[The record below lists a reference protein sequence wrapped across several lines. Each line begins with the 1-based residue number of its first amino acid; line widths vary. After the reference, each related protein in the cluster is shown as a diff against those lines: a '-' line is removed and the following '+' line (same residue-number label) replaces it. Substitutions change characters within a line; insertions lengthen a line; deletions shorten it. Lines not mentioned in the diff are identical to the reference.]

1 MAKNISLMGASYTDV
16 PAITLPQ
23 TGGGTARFDD
33 ASVTTAVAADV
44 AQGKVFLASDGTITT
59 GTASGGGSIV
69 VVDTPDGHGGTIREI
84 TATNVTTL
92 VEKTIT
98 QNGTYDP
105 GNDNADGYS
114 SVTVNVGGST
124 PVERSDVNFY
134 DYDGTLLYAYTAA
147 EAAELTEMPSNPS
160 HTGLTAQGWN
170 YTLAE
175 MKTEVTAQGACD
187 IGQMYV
193 TDDGKSRLYCH
204 FDEWALSLYF
214 GVSVN
219 GTCVVDWGDG
229 SSTDTLTD
237 TDEYQYNAV
246 LAAHTYTS
254 SGDYV
259 ITVSAVSGTYAF
271 MYGCV
276 HKGNSYGSTKSED
289 RVYASSVRKVEM
301 GTNAGLGS
309 YSFHWCINLETIT
322 IPNSVTII
330 HDNAFTR
337 CQSLEHL
344 TIPSS
349 VTERYDI
356 NSYCISLKS
365 VSIPRSL
372 TIPYG
377 FQYCYS
383 LQRVVIPSTVTSLQN
398 KCFVDNNALEYVS
411 IPSSVGVIGTYSFQ
425 NCYSLKKADIPEG
438 ITSVGSYTFDGCA
451 VLLTVTLP
459 SSVSTIQNY
468 AFRNCYGLKEM
479 HLLKTDS
486 PVTIGGSSALSGVP
500 TDCVFYV
507 PQTEDH
513 ALLNAYKSATYWSSK
528 ASQIQEE
535 P

>member
-1 MAKNISLMGASYTDV
+1 MAKNISLMGASYSDV
-16 PAITLPQ
+16 PAVVLPQ

-44 AQGKVFLASDGTITT
+44 AQGKVFIAADGTITT

-105 GNDNADGYS
+105 SNDNADGYS
-114 SVTVNVGGST
+114 SVTVNVGGRT

-134 DYDGTLLYAYTAA
+134 DYDGTLLYSYTAA

-193 TDDGKSRLYCH
+193 TDDGKSRLYCT
-204 FDEWALSLYF
+204 FEEGRLSIYL
-214 GVSVN
+214 GVIVN

-229 SSTDTLTD
+229 SATDTLTD
-237 TDEYQYNAV
+237 TDEYHYNAV
-246 LAAHTYTS
+246 WANHTYAS
-254 SGDYV
+254 AGDYV
-259 ITVSAVSGTYAF
+259 ITLTAVNGTYAF
-271 MYGCV
+271 THGCI
-276 HKGNSYGSTKSED
+276 HKTAVPNTSSEEK
-289 RVYASSVRKVEM
+289 VYTATIKKVEV
-301 GTNAGLGS
+301 GINANVGYTAFETCAS
-309 YSFHWCINLETIT
+309 VETIT
-322 IPNSVTII
+322 IPNTVSTIGSG
-330 HDNAFTR
+330 AFSECYR
-337 CQSLEHL
+337 LRHL
-344 TIPSS
+344 AFPSS
-349 VTERYDI
+349 VDEV
-356 NSYCISLKS
+356 L
-365 VSIPRSL
+365 RSSK
-372 TIPYG
+372 
-377 FQYCYS
+377 CYS
-383 LQRVVIPSTVTSLQN
+383 LTSVSYPSTISTYYGLSDCPALERVVIPSTVTQIASSAFASNYALQS
-398 KCFVDNNALEYVS
+398 VYV
-411 IPSSVGVIGTYSFQ
+411 PSGVSSMDSYAFQ
-425 NCYSLKKADIPEG
+425 NCYGLKTVNVPDGVPNVRTYA
-438 ITSVGSYTFDGCA
+438 FDACYI
-451 VLLTVTLP
+451 LLSITLP
-459 SSVSTIQNY
+459 SSVSSIQGY

-479 HLLKTDS
+479 HLQKTDT
-486 PVTIGGSSALSGVP
+486 PVTLAASTSLSNVP
-500 TDCVFYV
+500 SDCVFYV

-528 ASQIQEE
+528 ASHIQEE